1 MDRFK
6 KLPAIY
12 HRLLMLICIL
22 QLMCICIFFTL
33 EHLASQAMDKSG
45 IGNSTLFQSYTDEAN
60 RCLIVISVLWV
71 FGVMFAGVL
80 YWGAAKQDHAKLRVL
95 ELFSA
100 VFAAP
105 AFSALCFGL
114 LILFKLN

>member
-22 QLMCICIFFTL
+22 QLMCLCIFFTL
-33 EHLASQAMDKSG
+33 EHLANQAMDKTG
-45 IGNSTLFQSYTDEAN
+45 IGGNTLFQSYTDEAN
-60 RCLIVISVLWV
+60 RSLIVISVLWI
-71 FGVMFAGVL
+71 FGVVFAGVL
-80 YWGAAKQDHAKLRVL
+80 YWGSAKQLNTRLRIL